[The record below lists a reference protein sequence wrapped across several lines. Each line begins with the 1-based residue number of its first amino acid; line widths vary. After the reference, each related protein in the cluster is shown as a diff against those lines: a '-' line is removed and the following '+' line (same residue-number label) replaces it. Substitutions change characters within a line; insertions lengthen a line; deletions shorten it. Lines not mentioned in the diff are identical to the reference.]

1 MEDAKPYTVVIHGLG
16 TVRVYA
22 TTRWHAID
30 KCYTDHRDSEADRSK
45 YQCGPCVGGKQ
56 SPARSIINRF

>member
-1 MEDAKPYTVVIHGLG
+1 METSKPFTVVIADLG

-30 KCYTDHRDSEADRSK
+30 KAYTDHKDSEADRTK
-45 YQCGPCVGGKQ
+45 YHCGPCVGGKRQ
-56 SPARSIINRF
+56 EHTVINRF